1 MSNVTAIEQRPQ
13 LAVGARPSA
22 IVPQTLDEA
31 YRLGKAICMAGMAP
45 KGMDTPE
52 KCMIA
57 IMRGME
63 VGLTPMM
70 ALDKIAV
77 VNGRP
82 TIWGDGAIGLV
93 RGSGLC
99 EWVRERVEG
108 DGDARTAI
116 CEAKRRGEPE
126 PVIRRFSVSDAK
138 RAGLWGKQG
147 PWQQFPDRMLQMR
160 ARAFTLRDGFA
171 DVLGGLYLR
180 EELDNGEDRRE
191 AQTPPIPPVP
201 QIQSQPPAIEHIPP
215 EPPIPEPPIPQGASG
230 ARRVADEARSE
241 IAETKERITPVKLRE
256 APIIG
261 RLREACDAAVAAK
274 DVDALEAAWN
284 DIVEPHIKSNA
295 ITADLYEAL
304 SAVYQAAEDA
314 FEK

>member
-22 IVPQTLDEA
+22 IVPQTMDEA

-108 DGDARTAI
+108 DGDARTAV

-126 PVIRRFSVSDAK
+126 PVVRRFSVSDAK

-180 EELDNGEDRRE
+180 EELDSGEDRRE
-191 AQTPPIPPVP
+191 PIAPPVPPVP
-201 QIQSQPPAIEHIPP
+201 QIQSQPPVIEHVPP
-215 EPPIPEPPIPQGASG
+215 EPPIPEPPTP
-230 ARRVADEARSE
+230 
-241 IAETKERITPVKLRE
+241 PVKRE

-261 RLREACDAAVAAK
+261 KLRDACDAAVAAK
-274 DVDALEAAWN
+274 DVDALLAAW
-284 DIVEPHIKSNA
+284 DSIVEPHITSNA
-295 ITADLYEAL
+295 LTADLYEAL
-304 SAVYQAAEDA
+304 SAVYQAAEGA